1 MLTSRQRIWR
11 RFWHAVVPL
20 DALQGG
26 PLPFRLLGED
36 IVLFLDQDG
45 RPAALK
51 NRCRHRTAKLSK
63 GWCKDGEIVCG
74 YHGWQYNRDGRL
86 TRIPQLDP
94 HLPVPDE
101 RVTAYP
107 CQARYGYVWVALDDP
122 VQPLFDIPE
131 DSDSAFRLIPQFYE
145 TWKTSPLRLMENSF
159 DNAHFSFVHRG
170 TFGNLQQP
178 KPGRYS
184 IDETEH
190 GFYAEAVTHALNPP
204 SAHQVTGCTAPEI
217 DRVLRSTWY
226 LPFGR
231 RFDME
236 FPSGIRHVIIS
247 YATPIDDD
255 SIQVVQFLYRND
267 TEAQCPA
274 RLLVE
279 WDAKII
285 AEDKDVLESTDPD
298 IRLDLR
304 SSEEAHMPSDRPS
317 LIMRKRLLALLQ
329 QYGEAEITMRGE
341 ANASAAVPRQ
351 ADAMASP

>member
-1 MLTSRQRIWR
+1 MLTSRQRLWR

-20 DALQGG
+20 DALQAG

-36 IVLFLDQDG
+36 IVVFLDKDG

-51 NRCRHRTAKLSK
+51 NRCRHRTARLSK

-74 YHGWQYNRDGRL
+74 YHGWQYDRDGRL

-101 RVTAYP
+101 GVPAYR
-107 CQARYGYVWVALDDP
+107 CQGRYGYAWVALDDP

-131 DSDSAFRLIPQFYE
+131 DSDPAFRYIPQFYE
-145 TWKTSPLRLMENSF
+145 SWKTSALRLMENSF

-184 IDETEH
+184 IDETEG

-204 SAHQVTGCTAPEI
+204 SAHQVTGCTTPEI
-217 DRVLRSTWY
+217 DRILRSTWY
-226 LPFGR
+226 QPFGR

-274 RLLVE
+274 HLLVE

-298 IRLDLR
+298 ILLDLR

-329 QYGEAEITMRGE
+329 EYGEAEVTARDE
-341 ANASAAVPRQ
+341 ANAAAAVR
-351 ADAMASP
+351 ASA

>member
-1 MLTSRQRIWR
+1 MLTTKQRVLR
-11 RFWHAVVPL
+11 RFWYAVI
-20 DALQGG
+20 ALEDLKGG
-26 PLPFRLLGED
+26 PKPFRLLGED
-36 IVLFLDQDG
+36 IVLFLGKDG
-45 RPAALK
+45 KPAALRD
-51 NRCRHRTAKLSK
+51 RCCHRTSKLSK
-63 GWCKDGEIVCG
+63 GWINDGQIVCG
-74 YHGWQYNRDGRL
+74 YHGWQYDREGRL

-101 RVTAYP
+101 RVKTYP
-107 CQARYGYVWVALDDP
+107 CQARYGYAWVALDDP
-122 VQPLFDIPE
+122 VRPLFEVPE
-131 DSDSAFRLIPQFYE
+131 DSDPAFRRIPQFYE
-145 TWKTSPLRLMENSF
+145 SWRTSPLRLMENSF

-184 IDETEH
+184 IDETEG

-204 SAHQVTGCTAPEI
+204 SAQPVTGCTEPEI

-236 FPSGIRHVIIS
+236 FPSGIRHIIIS

-255 SIQVVQFLYRND
+255 SIQVVQLLYRND
-267 TEAQCPA
+267 KEADCPA

-298 IRLDLR
+298 IVLDVR

-329 QYGEAEITMRGE
+329 QYGEAETIARAPEGAADAGRRP
-341 ANASAAVPRQ
+341 ANAAA
-351 ADAMASP
+351 S

>member
-1 MLTSRQRIWR
+1 
-11 RFWHAVVPL
+11 
-20 DALQGG
+20 
-26 PLPFRLLGED
+26 
-36 IVLFLDQDG
+36 
-45 RPAALK
+45 
-51 NRCRHRTAKLSK
+51 
-63 GWCKDGEIVCG
+63 
-74 YHGWQYNRDGRL
+74 
-86 TRIPQLDP
+86 
-94 HLPVPDE
+94 VPDE

-107 CQARYGYVWVALDDP
+107 CQGRYGYVWVALDDP

-131 DSDSAFRLIPQFYE
+131 DSDSAFRFIPQFYE
-145 TWKTSPLRLMENSF
+145 TWKTSALRLMENSF

-298 IRLDLR
+298 VNLNLR

-329 QYGEAEITMRGE
+329 QHGEAEITVRGE
-341 ANASAAVPRQ
+341 ANAPVPCR